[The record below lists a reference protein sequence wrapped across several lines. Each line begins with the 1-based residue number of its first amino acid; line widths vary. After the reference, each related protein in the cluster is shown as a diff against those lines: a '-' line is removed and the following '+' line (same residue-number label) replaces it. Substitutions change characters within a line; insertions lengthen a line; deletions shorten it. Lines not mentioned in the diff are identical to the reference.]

1 MAAGNAVRRI
11 ALFGPPGAGKGTQA
25 RLLVERYDLR
35 HISTGRILRRA
46 VKTGSPL
53 AEEAQSYMD
62 RGLLVPDALVR
73 SLAEDA
79 ITEIGF
85 ADFLLDG
92 YPRTIMQ
99 ANWLTTFLAKADSPL
114 SAVLNLKLSEA
125 DIIARLSRRRV
136 DPHTGENFHLDH
148 KPPPAHLLPSLIQR
162 PDDTPDAI
170 QKRISVYVRD
180 TAPVAWYY
188 RNAGLLRDI
197 DAAGSF
203 DHVHMRICAALQLD

>member
-1 MAAGNAVRRI
+1 MAAEQNIRRI

-25 RLLVERYDLR
+25 RMLVERYDLR
-35 HISTGRILRRA
+35 HISTGHILRRA
-46 VKTGSPL
+46 VKTGSPM
-53 AEEAQSYMD
+53 AEEVKSYMVH
-62 RGLLVPDALVR
+62 GLLVPDTLVR
-73 SLAEDA
+73 SLAEEA
-79 ITEIGF
+79 IADIGF

-99 ANWLTTFLAKADSPL
+99 ANWLTDFLAKADSPL

-125 DIIARLSRRRV
+125 EIVTRLSRRRV
-136 DPHTGENFHLDH
+136 NPHTGENFHLDL
-148 KPPPAHLLPSLIQR
+148 KPPPAHLIPDLVQR

-170 QKRISVYVRD
+170 HKRISVYVRD

-188 RNAGLLRDI
+188 RKAGLLRDI

-203 DHVHMRICAALQLD
+203 EQVHERICAALQLN